1 LGVNIVKKIVFLF
14 LILGVVFSGVV
25 FAADSY
31 VVQSV
36 AGKVEKEISPGKWE
50 AVSPGSSLSAATVL
64 NTGLN
69 SSLVVKNGDKTVTI
83 KAMQKGTVESLA
95 AAGSSGGVRIGGRIS
110 VSNTAVNARGT
121 SNTSTASTR
130 ASEAAGD
137 YEWVE

>member
-1 LGVNIVKKIVFLF
+1 MRKIVFLV
-14 LILGVVFSGVV
+14 LILGLAFSGIA

-36 AGKVEKEISPGKWE
+36 TGKVEKEVSPGKWE
-50 AVSPGSSLSAATVL
+50 AVSVGSNLSAAIML

-95 AAGSSGGVRIGGRIS
+95 AAGSSGSVKIGGRIS

-130 ASEAAGD
+130 ASEAVGE